1 LTAPRRA
8 TALLFLAA
16 VWGTSLI
23 GVASAATPDSDEV
36 EEGRELFE
44 NACSSCHGAGGT
56 GTDMGPSV
64 VDSGAAGA
72 DFMLSTG
79 RMPLDDPHRQPIRKP
94 AAFDSDQIA
103 QISGYVASLGD
114 GPEIPDVDVEDAD
127 LVLGQQ
133 LYSENCGACHSSAGA
148 GGAVGAGLEAPSL
161 NHSTPVQVVE
171 AMRIGPGAMP
181 VFQEETLSKEDAD
194 SIARY
199 LVYLREV
206 PDPGG
211 LGMRRIGPIAEGA
224 VAWLVGIGLFVLI
237 CRFVGEKE

>member
-1 LTAPRRA
+1 LIAIRRA
-8 TALLFLAA
+8 TALLFLSA
-16 VWGTSLI
+16 VWGASLA
-23 GVASAATPDSDEV
+23 GVAPAVTAGSAEV
-36 EEGRELFE
+36 EEGRKLFE

-56 GTDMGPSV
+56 GTDLGPSV
-64 VDSGAAGA
+64 VGSGAAGA

-79 RMPLDDPHRQPIRKP
+79 RMPLDYPHRQPVRKP
-94 AAFDSDQIA
+94 AAFDPDQIA
-103 QISGYVASLGD
+103 QISAYVASLGP
-114 GPEIPDVDVEDAD
+114 GPEIPDVDVEEGD

-133 LYSENCGACHSSAGA
+133 LYAENCGACHSSAGA

-161 NHSTPVQVVE
+161 SHSTPVQVVE

-181 VFQEETLSKEDAD
+181 VFQEETLSKKDAD

>member
-1 LTAPRRA
+1 MRSVRRV
-8 TALLFLAA
+8 TALLFAA
-16 VWGTSLI
+16 AIFLTSVA
-23 GVASAATPDSDEV
+23 GVSSAATPDPDEV
-36 EEGRELFE
+36 EEGRALFE
-44 NACSSCHGAGGT
+44 NACSSCHGAGGE
-56 GTDMGPSV
+56 GTNLGPAV
-64 VDSGAAGA
+64 TDSGAAGA
-72 DFMLSTG
+72 HFMLSTG
-79 RMPLDDPHRQPIRKP
+79 RMPLDDPRRQPVRKP
-94 AAFDSDQIA
+94 AAFDEEQIG
-103 QISGYVASLGD
+103 QISSYVASLGD
-114 GPEIPDVDVEDAD
+114 GPEIPDVDVEDGD

-161 NHSTPVQVVE
+161 SHSTPVEVVE

-181 VFQEETLSKEDAD
+181 VFQEQTLSEEDAN

>member
-1 LTAPRRA
+1 M
-8 TALLFLAA
+8 LFLAA
-16 VWGTSLI
+16 LWGAGLV
-23 GVASAATPDSDEV
+23 GVAPAVVVDSDEV
-36 EEGRELFE
+36 EEGRELFV
-44 NACSSCHGAGGT
+44 NACSSCHGIDGE
-56 GTDMGPSV
+56 GTDLGPSV
-64 VDSGAAGA
+64 VGSGAAGA
-72 DFMLSTG
+72 HFMLSTG
-79 RMPLDDPHRQPIRKP
+79 RMPLDDPNHQPIRKP
-94 AAFDSDQIA
+94 AAFDPEQIE
-103 QISGYVASLGD
+103 QISQYVASLGP
-114 GPEIPDVDVEDAD
+114 GPEIPDVDLDDAD

-148 GGAVGAGLEAPSL
+148 GGAVGAGLEAPAL
-161 NHSTPVQVVE
+161 THSTPVQVVE

-181 VFQEETLSKEDAD
+181 VFQEETLSKEEAD
-194 SIARY
+194 SIAKY